1 MPAVEALPAMDGGVQ
16 VRGGRVSVPGS
27 AAAGRARRVD
37 AGLAVKRP
45 ARRSRAWPLD
55 PQMAVS
61 LLAGELP
68 GWEVSYAP
76 ALCLPGCS
84 PRRWVYQA
92 TRPRPGGEE
101 SVECVYPDELVWS
114 IDRFCEVF

>member
-1 MPAVEALPAMDGGVQ
+1 MPAVEALPAVDGGVQ

-27 AAAGRARRVD
+27 AAAGGAGGVD
-37 AGLAVKRP
+37 AEVAVKRP
-45 ARRSRAWPLD
+45 ARRFRVWPPD
-55 PQMAVS
+55 PQLVVV

-68 GWEVSYAP
+68 GWEVRYAP

-92 TRPRPGGEE
+92 SRPWPGGEE
-101 SVECVYPDELVWS
+101 WVECVYPDELVWS
-114 IDRFCEVF
+114 IDRFCEVC